1 MTAKEE
7 AIELLEK
14 YYDTII
20 NSEKDGVDNK
30 NMAKECAK
38 IHVDGIIKALEE
50 YDERTEKYLKQEFN
64 LDYQSV
70 ELQNMDSSFR
80 YWEKIKKELELL

>member
-1 MTAKEE
+1 MTIKEE
-7 AIELLEK
+7 VQE
-14 YYDTII
+14 II
-20 NSEKDGVDNK
+20 NKYKELGKDFTRGVSMEDF
-30 NMAKECAK
+30 AKECAK
-38 IHVDGIIKALEE
+38 IHVNGIIKALEE

-80 YWEKIKKELELL
+80 YWEKLKKELELL